1 MMHVGFNAE
10 SRQHIAIQKPAHRRW
25 RVKLRRVFQPRHILA
40 ADGLRST
47 HEGELDFG
55 MSNRGISH
63 GADSHQSKS
72 ITNQPLQLR
81 SRGGVQLLQSLI
93 NF

>member
-10 SRQHIAIQKPAHRRW
+10 SREYIAIQKPDHLKW
-25 RVKLRRVFQPRHILA
+25 RVRLRRVFQTRHILTGN
-40 ADGLRST
+40 GLRST

-55 MSNRGISH
+55 MSNWGISH
-63 GADSHQSKS
+63 GADSHQSQS

-81 SRGGVQLLQSLI
+81 SRGAVQLLQSLI